1 MLSAT
6 AGFGQER
13 TFNQLLPLIVKIERS
28 LADMNKIVGGLI
40 WIAGVL
46 LIVITTFAALI
57 YLFGAVVWMHAP
69 VIPLL
74 LFTLALA
81 APFLGLAWFILRI
94 GRSFYRPQPEEIE
107 GTGTSP

>member
-1 MLSAT
+1 MLSRT

-13 TFNQLLPLIVKIERS
+13 TFNQLLPLIFKIERS
-28 LADMNKIVGGLI
+28 LADMNKIVGGVI

-69 VIPLL
+69 AILLL

-81 APFLGLAWFILRI
+81 APFLGFAWFILRI
-94 GRSFYRPQPEEIE
+94 GRSFYLSQPEESE

>member
-1 MLSAT
+1 
-6 AGFGQER
+6 
-13 TFNQLLPLIVKIERS
+13 
-28 LADMNKIVGGLI
+28 MNRIVGGLI

-74 LFTLALA
+74 LLTLAMA
-81 APFLGLAWFILRI
+81 VPFLGLAWFLLRL
-94 GRSFYRPQPEEIE
+94 GRSFYRPQPKDSE
-107 GTGTSP
+107 GAGTSP